1 MITKCGK
8 TNTGLVRKNNE
19 DCIYVGEQP
28 CFILADGMGGYA
40 GGETASR
47 LAVSSVRNSL
57 EQESLSSI
65 TEETLS
71 ESFREANQAILA
83 KKAESPDLSSMGTT
97 LLTAVVH
104 DIACTGPMWGTAGCT
119 CWKMVHSASLQKT
132 ILL

>member
-47 LAVSSVRNSL
+47 LAVSYVRNSL
-57 EQESLSSI
+57 
-65 TEETLS
+65 
-71 ESFREANQAILA
+71 
-83 KKAESPDLSSMGTT
+83 
-97 LLTAVVH
+97 
-104 DIACTGPMWGTAGCT
+104 
-119 CWKMVHSASLQKT
+119 
-132 ILL
+132 